1 MRSCL
6 EAQCLDLS
14 IEVIVKKKRDIHAG
28 VSDSAKTLAGV
39 LCALGSIMSKGEGI
53 QTGTGAE
60 N

>member
-1 MRSCL
+1 MSSCL

-14 IEVIVKKKRDIHAG
+14 IQVTVKIKRDIQAG
-28 VSDSAKTLAGV
+28 VSDSAKTLSGV
-39 LCALGSIMSKGEGI
+39 LCALWSIMSEGKGI